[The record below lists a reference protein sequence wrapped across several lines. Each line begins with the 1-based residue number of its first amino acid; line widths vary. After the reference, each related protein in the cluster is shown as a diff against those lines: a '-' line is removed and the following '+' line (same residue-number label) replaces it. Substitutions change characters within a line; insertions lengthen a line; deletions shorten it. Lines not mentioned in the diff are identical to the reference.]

1 MVVVVELLFH
11 TYVFAPLA
19 TNAIESPKQTTLGPL
34 MLTVGFEFTVKLLVA
49 KACDT
54 HPAVLVP
61 ATVKIALLG
70 GLTTALPPC
79 MV

>member
-1 MVVVVELLFH
+1 MKFCPAQI
-11 TYVFAPLA
+11 APEF
-19 TNAIESPKQTTLGPL
+19 TEMIGLGL
-34 MLTVGFEFTVKLLVA
+34 TVKLLVTNPS
-49 KACDT
+49 DL

-70 GLTTALPPC
+70 GLTTELPPC